1 MGLFKLR
8 LEVNPQNFE
17 KLDEIKARLN
27 DFSVPF
33 VNIISEWAQ
42 GNIKRKFA
50 RGLGAE
56 RTGVDQ
62 APARWEPVSA
72 AYYKQKHG
80 PIVRGT
86 RQLFPDWLMVKTGAL
101 MNALGRRGGFVEYV
115 DAHRAVFGTPMDEE
129 SAAAAAGNREKRPTI
144 FLDRTDRNMVRRELQ
159 RYLTLGENYKDV
171 MWAMAGRKAYIMKQ
185 IKEMDIAFAGTI
197 G

>member
-1 MGLFKLR
+1 
-8 LEVNPQNFE
+8 
-17 KLDEIKARLN
+17 
-27 DFSVPF
+27 
-33 VNIISEWAQ
+33 
-42 GNIKRKFA
+42 
-50 RGLGAE
+50 
-56 RTGVDQ
+56 
-62 APARWEPVSA
+62 
-72 AYYKQKHG
+72 
-80 PIVRGT
+80 
-86 RQLFPDWLMVKTGAL
+86 